1 MVKMGKV
8 FHCDSWMCG
17 IVGVHW
23 KGEGEVGLLRVFLT
37 DLFVK
42 YRSWLMEVLSV
53 YTSRCQLFKTP
64 LFFSI
69 EKIFIDLWPIYSFL
83 ERLAVVGVLFPF
95 LFLTK

>member
-64 LFFSI
+64 LFSRS
-69 EKIFIDLWPIYSFL
+69 KRYSLIYGQFT
-83 ERLAVVGVLFPF
+83 LFW
-95 LFLTK
+95 KD